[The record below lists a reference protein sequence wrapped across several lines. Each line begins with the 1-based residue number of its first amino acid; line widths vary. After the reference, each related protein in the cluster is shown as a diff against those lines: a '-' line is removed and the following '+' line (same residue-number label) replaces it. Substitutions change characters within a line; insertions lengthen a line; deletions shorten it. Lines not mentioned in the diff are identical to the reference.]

1 LGDWVLREACAQLCR
16 WQSEGIALP
25 PIAVNVSVRQFR
37 QKRFIDKVAKIIG
50 ESGVPASAVDIVK
63 IDCAFVKDLPADE
76 GSMAITEA
84 IIGMAHALL
93 KQVVAE
99 GVATAEQLRVMRRLR
114 CDFIQGYHLSVPLEA
129 SGFAAL
135 MRQRE
140 GYPALVKLA
149 RA

>member
-1 LGDWVLREACAQLCR
+1 MGDWALREACAQLCR

-50 ESGVPASAVDIVK
+50 ESEVPASAVDIVK

-93 KQVVAE
+93 K
-99 GVATAEQLRVMRRLR
+99 
-114 CDFIQGYHLSVPLEA
+114 
-129 SGFAAL
+129 
-135 MRQRE
+135 
-140 GYPALVKLA
+140 
-149 RA
+149 

>member
-1 LGDWVLREACAQLCR
+1 MLREACAQLCR

-50 ESGVPASAVDIVK
+50 ESEVPASAVDIVT
-63 IDCAFVKDLPADE
+63 IDCAFVKDIHADE

-84 IIGMAHALL
+84 IIGMAHALR

-99 GVATAEQLRVMRRLR
+99 GVATAEQPRVMRRLR
-114 CDFIQGYHLSVPLEA
+114 CDCIQGYHLSVP
-129 SGFAAL
+129 SRRPGS
-135 MRQRE
+135 QR
-140 GYPALVKLA
+140 
-149 RA
+149 